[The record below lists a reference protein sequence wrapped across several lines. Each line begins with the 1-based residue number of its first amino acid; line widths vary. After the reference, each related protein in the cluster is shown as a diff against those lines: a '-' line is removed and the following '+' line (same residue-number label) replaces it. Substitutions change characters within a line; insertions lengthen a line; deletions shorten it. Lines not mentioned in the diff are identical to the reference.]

1 MWGGKQHT
9 SFTRSHAQACLRV
22 REVGALRVTYLQAV
36 HGRQQPQG
44 LLKVVAEPS

>member
-22 REVGALRVTYLQAV
+22 REVGALRVTYLQASTQLCTAV
-36 HGRQQPQG
+36 SSHRGC
-44 LLKVVAEPS
+44 